1 MSEKKKVI
9 TKEIVQEAM
18 QTLLA
23 YKKGKSALDNRII
36 DEDDFWNRRQ
46 WEKKDA
52 KDTPPASSW
61 LFNSIVNKHADAM
74 DSFPELKCLPR
85 EESDEESAKSISS
98 IFPVILERN
107 NFRRTYSQ
115 NWWYKLKH
123 GTACYGVFWDSSL
136 ENGLGD
142 VQVSKIDLLNIF
154 WEPGITDIQKS
165 KNLFI
170 ISTYSTEELKELYPK
185 ANFTGGDK
193 QIAQDYNRDD
203 ALDNSDKTT
212 VIDWYYKK
220 RDKEGRTILHFCK
233 FAENE
238 VLFAS
243 ENEKGYEKGWYE
255 HGKYPVV
262 FDVLYP
268 SEGTPTGFGIISVAK
283 NAQLYI
289 DRLDNAIM
297 ENAMK
302 QSKPRYLSRLE
313 GDINETEFLDWS
325 KPIVHV
331 AGSLDENHLRQI
343 NINPINGYIMN
354 FREFKVDELKE
365 TSNSRDFSQGGT
377 SGGVTSGAAIAT
389 LMEAGNKTSRDT
401 INESY
406 NCQQEIGELIIELMR
421 QFYTEQRSFR
431 ITGEDN
437 KTKYTQ
443 FSNENIVEQSIGS
456 ANGEEQFRRPIFDI
470 IVRAQK
476 NNPYSTLSNNE
487 TAMNLYNMGFF
498 APQNADAA
506 LAALKIMDFDGKRE
520 VEDSIKNGQTMAM
533 QLAQAQQ
540 EIARLQGVIANAA
553 AEQEGVM
560 PGAVPAEASGIPAGA
575 AAQM

>member
-9 TKEIVQEAM
+9 TKETVQEAM

-23 YKKGKSALDNRII
+23 YKKGKSALDTTII
-36 DEDDFWNRRQ
+36 EEDDFFNRRQ
-46 WEKKDA
+46 WKSEDA
-52 KDTPPASSW
+52 KEKPYASSW

-85 EESDEESAKSISS
+85 EKSDEESAESISS

-123 GTACYGVFWDSSL
+123 GTACYGVFWDNSL

-142 VQVSKIDLLNIF
+142 VQVSKIDVLNVF

-170 ISTYSTEELKELYPK
+170 ISTYSTDDLKELYPDK
-185 ANFTGGDK
+185 SFSGGDS

-203 ALDNSDKTT
+203 EVDKSGKIT
-212 VIDWYYKK
+212 VVDWYYKK
-220 RDKEGRTILHFCK
+220 RDKKGNIILHFCK

-243 ENEKGYEKGWYE
+243 ENEKDYEKGWYE
-255 HGKYPVV
+255 HGEYPVV

-268 SEGTPTGFGIISVAK
+268 REGTPTGFGVISVAK

-289 DRLDNAIM
+289 DRLDDAIM

-302 QSKPRYLSRLE
+302 QSKPRYLSKLE

-354 FREFKVDELKE
+354 FREYKVNELKE

-389 LMEAGNKTSRDT
+389 LMEAGNKTSRDM

-406 NCQQEIGELIIELMR
+406 NCYQKIGYLAIELMR
-421 QFYTEQRSFR
+421 QFYTEKRSFR

-437 KTKYTQ
+437 KTKYVG
-443 FSNENIVEQSIGS
+443 FSNEVLVNQKNGK
-456 ANGEEQFRRPIFDI
+456 ANNEEQFRRPIFDI

-520 VEDSIKNGQTMAM
+520 VEESIKNGQTMAM
-533 QLAQAQQ
+533 QLEQANQQ
-540 EIARLQGVIANAA
+540 IASLNEAITRLM
-553 AEQEGVM
+553 AERKGIMPEG
-560 PGAVPAEASGIPAGA
+560 APAEAPGMPAGA
-575 AAQM
+575 AMQM